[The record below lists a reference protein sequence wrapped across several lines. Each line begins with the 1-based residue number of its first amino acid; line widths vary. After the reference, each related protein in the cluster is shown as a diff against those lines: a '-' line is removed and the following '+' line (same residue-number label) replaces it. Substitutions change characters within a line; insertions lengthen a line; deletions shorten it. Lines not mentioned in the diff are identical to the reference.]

1 MPVKNK
7 DKGMAP
13 KSGINRIRTLY
24 AIFIVVVVLCISMF
38 FLNIVTAADP
48 IEVAPGSHNGGQYGL
63 VVTDLRSNPE
73 LYARE
78 FEVDS
83 AGDGLKATASINR
96 FDVSIIADNPELL
109 PTGKAT
115 WCMALQ
121 VISALVAIA
130 IAVLVVVA
138 LVSFYISVRRGKV
151 FPVKKIK
158 LLTWVGVLMI
168 AMSLMMDASTWMETS
183 MISSLLSDTDWQPK
197 GGIAIHITR
206 IFFGLT
212 IIFLAEIFK
221 IGRDMQDEQEL
232 TI

>member
-1 MPVKNK
+1 
-7 DKGMAP
+7 MAQ
-13 KSGINRIRTLY
+13 KSRINRIRTLY
-24 AIFIVVVVLCISMF
+24 AIFLVVVALCISMF

-48 IEVAPGSHNGGQYGL
+48 IDMAPGNLDARQYGL
-63 VVTDLRSNPE
+63 YVTDLPSSPE

-78 FEVDS
+78 FAVQPVAEGVT
-83 AGDGLKATASINR
+83 ATASINR
-96 FDVSIIADNPELL
+96 YDVSLTADNPALL

-115 WCMALQ
+115 WCMVLQ
-121 VISALVAIA
+121 LVSSVVGIA

-158 LLTWVGVLMI
+158 LLTWVGALMI
-168 AMSLMMDASTWMETS
+168 AMSLIMDASTWLENS
-183 MISSLLSDTDWQPK
+183 MVRSVLAGTEWMPRGTFS
-197 GGIAIHITR
+197 IHITR

-212 IIFLAEIFK
+212 IIFLAEIFR